1 MNSVEQSEYVWAK
14 RIGGHGYADSGTGNG
29 ITSLNDG
36 SIIVSGTFDGTHYFG
51 ETKMTSKEDS
61 FVAKLDSNG
70 EYVWV
75 KKAGGAANGIAS
87 LNDGSTIFTGSFSN
101 ADSFGDTNLIS
112 YGSKDVYVAKLDSD
126 GNWAETD
133 PTPPVV
139 ESVEIE
145 GNQQLGLTL
154 VINFSEDI
162 TGLSQALVNN
172 NLSLRAGNKTISLVV
187 DRIRTN
193 SNTLRARIDTEQ
205 ATISYGDPLT
215 LTYTKPRNEGIADQA
230 GNSLENFEIT
240 ITNPIPEPEAIAET
254 PEQPDPTDEPDPVVK
269 PDPTVEPD
277 PAVNPDPITGQDT
290 VLANAQINKSATRIS
305 LEFTAALSTANTLS
319 PFNFAIT
326 GSDGSAIDLRAVSVS
341 KNNANQLNLKLNQ
354 GNQLAAGSTVQV
366 AYTQPSNSTALT
378 DAAGQPIESFSQSG
392 ISSKGTP
399 VAPLP
404 EPSTPEPT
412 TPESPPA
419 KLAPIAKYDLYQ
431 YEGGQDNRTT
441 ISFGDSKQRRKRESG
456 VLKNDLNVELDPTK
470 NPTTFVTEI
479 RLGGA
484 ADSGKAGII
493 GQPITGTYGR
503 LTLNADG
510 SYAYNATEQAAAD
523 LLIGETGFDDF
534 TYTISDGTNSSSA
547 SFSFAIAGSKERP
560 VEPNPDPINPPSTTT
575 PEGNNTPATGTGT
588 GSGTTINI
596 ENLTIKLGKGETIDL
611 IGDLISHAKTKG
623 FLSANLFES
632 SATSNQLQA
641 KLPPQLGLSHQGTDA
656 AATRSQAKLILKGIY
671 STLNSKDR
679 KAHQRDANRYLS
691 GLPGKRSARVDLR
704 SITPESL
711 RNNNQPLK
719 TLGLVGKAKGRN
731 LNEALILDGRN
742 LPSQT
747 NIRLDHIGFLSLFGD
762 IRISSGK
769 GNNHVIGDR
778 AAQTINLGNGD
789 DTVIGGAG
797 QDTLHGG
804 KGNDSLDGGNDD
816 DVLIGGPGADQF
828 RLSKGQDLIEDFNL
842 NQGDLLITSNPGKL
856 SIKQEADNLLI
867 TGPSGIDTL
876 LADVDRRA
884 FLAADPFG

>member
-1 MNSVEQSEYVWAK
+1 MLMAIFNTGLASAALKSDGSVVVWGYDDNGGNPSDVKGLNSVKYIYSTGGAFAALKNDGSVAVWGYHDY
-14 RIGGHGYADSGTGNG
+14 GGNRLDVKGLNSVKNIYSTDRAFAA
-29 ITSLNDG
+29 LKNDG
-36 SIIVSGTFDGTHYFG
+36 SIAVWGGISSEELARVSSELGPGSIDVILPAI
-51 ETKMTSKEDS
+51 ETAEIQGNSTSGLQLVLS
-61 FVAKLDSNG
+61 FTETITSSADAFQGLSLTSNQDRLSLIPIAKQSNG
-70 EYVWV
+70 NELRFRI
-75 KKAGGAANGIAS
+75 G
-87 LNDGSTIFTGSFSN
+87 NDN
-101 ADSFGDTNLIS
+101 
-112 YGSKDVYVAKLDSD
+112 
-126 GNWAETD
+126 
-133 PTPPVV
+133 
-139 ESVEIE
+139 
-145 GNQQLGLTL
+145 
-154 VINFSEDI
+154 
-162 TGLSQALVNN
+162 
-172 NLSLRAGNKTISLVV
+172 
-187 DRIRTN
+187 
-193 SNTLRARIDTEQ
+193 
-205 ATISYGDPLT
+205 ATIEHGESIL
-215 LTYTKPRNEGIADQA
+215 LSYTKPRDNGIADQA
-230 GNSLENFEIT
+230 GNSLEPFEIP
-240 ITNPIPEPEAIAET
+240 IVNPIPEPEAIAET
-254 PEQPDPTDEPDPVVK
+254 PTQ
-269 PDPTVEPD
+269 PDPTVEPK
-277 PAVNPDPITGQDT
+277 PPVKPDPLTGQDT

-354 GNQLAAGSTVQV
+354 GNQFAAGSTVQV
-366 AYTQPSNSTALT
+366 TYTQPSNSTALT

-392 ISSKGTP
+392 ISTKATP
-399 VAPLP
+399 VAPPP
-404 EPSTPEPT
+404 EPITPEPT

-431 YEGGQDNRTT
+431 YEGGKDNRTP

-560 VEPNPDPINPPSTTT
+560 VEPNPDPIETPSTTP
-575 PEGNNTPATGTGT
+575 PEGNNTPATGNGT
-588 GSGTTINI
+588 GTTINI
-596 ENLTIKLGKGETIDL
+596 ENLTIKLGKGKTIDL

-623 FLSANLFES
+623 FLSTNLFES
-632 SATSNQLQA
+632 SATSNQLKA

-656 AATRSQAKLILKGIY
+656 AATRTQAKLILKGIY
-671 STLNSKDR
+671 STLNSKDH

-711 RNNNQPLK
+711 SNNNQPLK

-762 IRISSGK
+762 IRITSGK
-769 GNNHVIGDR
+769 GDNHVIGDR

-804 KGNDSLDGGNDD
+804 KGNDSLDGGNGD

-856 SIKQEADNLLI
+856 SIKQQGDNLLI
-867 TGPSGIDTL
+867 TGPGGIDTL

>member
-1 MNSVEQSEYVWAK
+1 MILPLIETAEIKGNSSSGLQLVLSFTETITNAIDAFQGLSLTSNQKELSLIPIAEQSNGNELSF
-14 RIGGHGYADSGTGNG
+14 RIG
-29 ITSLNDG
+29 ND
-36 SIIVSGTFDGTHYFG
+36 
-51 ETKMTSKEDS
+51 
-61 FVAKLDSNG
+61 N
-70 EYVWV
+70 
-75 KKAGGAANGIAS
+75 
-87 LNDGSTIFTGSFSN
+87 
-101 ADSFGDTNLIS
+101 
-112 YGSKDVYVAKLDSD
+112 
-126 GNWAETD
+126 
-133 PTPPVV
+133 
-139 ESVEIE
+139 
-145 GNQQLGLTL
+145 
-154 VINFSEDI
+154 
-162 TGLSQALVNN
+162 
-172 NLSLRAGNKTISLVV
+172 
-187 DRIRTN
+187 
-193 SNTLRARIDTEQ
+193 
-205 ATISYGDPLT
+205 ATIEHGEKILLS
-215 LTYTKPRNEGIADQA
+215 YTKQKDGGIHDQA
-230 GNSLENFEIT
+230 GNSLEPFEIP
-240 ITNPIPEPEAIAET
+240 ITNPIPKPKAIAET
-254 PEQPDPTDEPDPVVK
+254 PTQPDPTVEPNPVVTPDPVVK
-269 PDPTVEPD
+269 PDPL
-277 PAVNPDPITGQDT
+277 TGQDT

-354 GNQLAAGSTVQV
+354 GNQFAAGSTVQV

-378 DAAGQPIESFSQSG
+378 DAAGKPIESFSQSG
-392 ISSKGTP
+392 ISTYGTP
-399 VAPLP
+399 VAPPP
-404 EPSTPEPT
+404 EPTTPEPT

-470 NPTTFVTEI
+470 NPTTFVTAI

-510 SYAYNATEQAAAD
+510 SYAYNATEQSAAD

-560 VEPNPDPINPPSTTT
+560 VEPNPDPIETPSTTT
-575 PEGNNTPATGTGT
+575 PEGNNTTPATGT
-588 GSGTTINI
+588 GTTINI
-596 ENLTIKLGKGETIDL
+596 ENLTIKLGKGKTIDL

-623 FLSANLFES
+623 FLSANLFQAS
-632 SATSNQLQA
+632 DTSNQLKA

-656 AATRSQAKLILKGIY
+656 SANSKQAKLILKGIY

-679 KAHQRDANRYLS
+679 KAHQRDAIRYLS

-711 RNNNQPLK
+711 RNDNQPLK
-719 TLGLVGKAKGRN
+719 TLGLVGTTKGRN

-762 IRISSGK
+762 IRISSGR
-769 GNNHVIGDR
+769 GDNHVIGDR
-778 AAQTINLGNGD
+778 AAQTINLGNGE

-804 KGNDSLDGGNDD
+804 KGNDSLDGGNGD

-856 SIKQEADNLLI
+856 SINQQGDNLLI
-867 TGPSGIDTL
+867 TGPGGIDTL
-876 LADVDRRA
+876 LADMDRRA